1 MKFARDWFLL
11 AACNV
16 VLLAVT
22 AMVNDGLAGWSVS
35 LFLAGL
41 CMIRPVMKLQPA
53 GLLLCVVFSG
63 LAGDAQS
70 PTPPGFLM
78 TLFALGAA
86 LIILVRPW
94 LGQMGRTQQIALACI
109 LNAGYFLAFTLWEA
123 TRGGA
128 AGPVF
133 WERAAVDFCLSQ
145 FILLL
150 VGIWFFEFQECV
162 LALAGSA
169 AADPAARAS
178 R

>member
-1 MKFARDWFLL
+1 MRFARDWFLL

-22 AMVNDGLAGWSVS
+22 AMVNDGLAAWNVS

-41 CMIRPVMKLQPA
+41 CMVRPVMKLPPA
-53 GLLLCVVFSG
+53 SLLLCAVLSG
-63 LAGDAQS
+63 LAGDAQL

-78 TLFALGAA
+78 TLFVLGAGF
-86 LIILVRPW
+86 IIVARPW
-94 LGQMGRTQQIALACI
+94 LGQMGRTPQIALACL
-109 LNAGYFLAFTLWEA
+109 LNAGYFLAFTWWA
-123 TRGGA
+123 AARGGA
-128 AGPVF
+128 TGAAF
-133 WERAAVDFCLSQ
+133 WERAALDFCVSQ
-145 FILLL
+145 LILLP

-169 AADPAARAS
+169 AAGPAAATS